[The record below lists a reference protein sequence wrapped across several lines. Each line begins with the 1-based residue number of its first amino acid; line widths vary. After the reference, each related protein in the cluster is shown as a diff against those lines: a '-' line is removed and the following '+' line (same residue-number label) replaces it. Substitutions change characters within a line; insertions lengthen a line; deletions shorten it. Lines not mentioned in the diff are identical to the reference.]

1 MALCP
6 KTTWRI
12 PKGYVDRDLRTT
24 YGIVHSSNIDLG
36 LMGSKV
42 GKYNIHT
49 HGGYRNI
56 TANKNASSVT
66 LGFFSSLTNFYPV
79 ADNMCNYTQ
88 ALIFPAMNYLCSVNT
103 QASLAFPKRAMYPAY
118 IDFDTFK
125 YREQL
130 MGYKQVTKS
139 VGKPLSYLFKGLLVD
154 TSASLFQKRIY
165 RNDKLY
171 LDTNSYQ
178 FKDVETNQV
187 VRSSAP
193 DLNIFRPFNDGA
205 YSGLSIRNHR
215 RELNNFKY
223 YGTYYQLK
231 QYTFDETLYEAHR
244 QELEEKLM
252 KDTTI
257 DVLSVSKLFK
267 FEYSSND
274 IRYKKLFLSLV
285 LPNYDW
291 NDDLVIDFIDGKY
304 QIDFDNN
311 QLVAIDTNKVYLD
324 RYWGNNTIYSFRDTN
339 EIDFSI
345 YLKYIITAIDL
356 EEIRDILRALENN
369 TPLEDT
375 QTDFY
380 YFNFAGIDRVGK
392 YLSSFYKIDGWYD
405 LNLQHYWNKDT
416 PSTYPSGVMT
426 KGYNQTQLNNMFSY
440 PGYIPPRNTDEL
452 SSGFYNELDKNPSR
466 FQRVISEE
474 LFDFKTGLLFS
485 TSMDKVHIWQGEN
498 NYTQQ
503 IAQGDN
509 LYSSVKTPLGSINVF
524 TPNMVSFTPYNLIRY
539 AKTRYFTGDNHYSP
553 NNLYYRSLEG
563 ASDAYTEHNIP
574 SYGFFNCDIALD
586 YKYEYYSINYN
597 DSNFD
602 YEVIRVWCESM
613 NFYTIDSLWL
623 PTNYKGIS
631 GESNIRK
638 YTATLF
644 NKNVNGEF
652 VDSLTEEGY
661 KDTID
666 IQKVAHSISPYHCN
680 IENLKLDN
688 TTDNY
693 EVYQYFHNLGESKDN
708 IVSFQHLVY
717 IKGLTNSFKVNY
729 RTTGIQYTKEF
740 LADDAN
746 EEDYQD
752 VFTDVNGRRYIIK
765 DNLTNLGEYTEP
777 KEDAS
782 VDITSQV
789 LFNFQ
794 EKQIEIKHLDILL
807 DEFINNHS
815 NGEYIVAEY
824 EDKFDGKTK
833 YKLIKEKADRWY
845 RNSDILDRC
854 TPYLWV
860 HNTYHTVQA
869 FRFNTIDPFTFW
881 FSWLFPKWGPRLNL
895 LGQPNADRRM
905 LGGYYN
911 SYDRA
916 SNLYLQK
923 CYQIHTKQWDKLKN
937 PNYVDTAYKVD
948 NTKGKVL
955 KKFTNQ
961 KLINYQKPLLEDI
974 TYKADGNEADYKS
987 YTNSIKTQFGT
998 CITTRFDFTIYFN
1011 AKIRATKLL
1020 ARMGW
1025 MYLNYIYTKCSPDS
1039 VDENGNYSTSIY
1051 APDRVQF
1058 SEKRIALKFRKVIYE
1073 KEKEGNKASYYC
1085 EMNKANTELTF
1096 YCRTKQIKYILQINS
1111 FCPRFN
1117 QDYKKYDLNKS
1128 IQVDNRIPSRHLE
1141 PLTYTHRI
1149 VKPTNPPKT
1158 KYKLSNRSI
1167 YEYKVNSVFYNT
1179 PMKVKYVAQDDTNQE
1194 VEFTPV
1200 ADNNFVCFYKP
1211 YADITNTD
1219 ETYKDYDNTKDSRD
1233 IRTYLR
1239 DRVFIRYSNSMLE
1252 DTYFKLFN
1260 KSISIR
1266 FSEISPFDLDGN
1278 INKLYINNNTTYE
1291 IEDTLNLANYYHK
1304 QINLFHL
1311 PKKEYF
1317 DNEGIKHSVFDRS
1330 AVSWLA
1336 YSHLEQSYKAKNTIS
1351 GVFYK
1356 DNLVV
1361 IPPKDDLD
1369 GNPTIPPFGGDKE
1382 DIPIL
1387 ESNQDSNIYNRHICI
1402 DEIIDYIIGV
1412 LPNNYVLLVSEFE
1425 QLFVNPSPDFVLC
1438 KIFSEEQLYRLGQ
1451 YCYLVTNNIEL
1462 IQLDDGVNISYYR
1475 LRLINQQV
1483 IKQLFDMKSNSPTIM
1498 AYPFLP
1504 MPIDLFK
1511 KLPIYCKLFVKNM
1524 NSYLENLCFV
1534 VYPTRD
1540 ATSARWV
1547 LGWSIL
1553 DIINILVIS
1562 ILITIFTFGAGTPIA
1577 IVLICLAVAIAIL
1590 QITMLLVDT
1599 KTAKTLGIIV
1609 KVLQV
1614 VSSIVSIGGGFA
1626 NVGSISSTSLT
1637 TLQTANI
1644 ALSSVNTALSI
1655 INTSLDMVFKSK
1667 QNEKIKEYNKALEK
1681 YNNKVEEYV
1690 NFIESTEFSGMY
1702 AINTTEYDIIEK
1714 QIDKYDT
1721 LDTIYDDNTSTTLE
1735 ALYTQL
1741 DTFYDGGIR

>member
-12 PKGYVDRDLRTT
+12 PDGLVERDLRTT
-24 YGIVHSSNIDLG
+24 YGIVYCSNIDLG
-36 LMGSKV
+36 MMGSDV
-42 GKYNIHT
+42 GKHNIHT

-88 ALIFPAMNYLCSVNT
+88 ALIFPAMNYLYSVNT

-125 YREQL
+125 YRETL
-130 MGYKQVTKS
+130 IGYKQVTKS
-139 VGKPLSYLFKGLLVD
+139 VEKPLSYLFKGLLVD

-165 RNDKLY
+165 KNDKLY
-171 LDTNSYQ
+171 LDTNTYQ

-187 VRSSAP
+187 VRNSSP
-193 DLNIFRPFNDGA
+193 DLNIFRPFNTGA
-205 YSGLSIRNHR
+205 YSNIAVRNHR

-231 QYTFDETLYEAHR
+231 QYTFDNTLYEAHK

-257 DVLSVSKLFK
+257 SVNSVSRLFK
-267 FEYSSND
+267 FEYSSDNL
-274 IRYKKLFLSLV
+274 IYKKLFLSLV

-304 QIDFDNN
+304 KIDFENN
-311 QLVAIDTNKVYLD
+311 QLVNIATNEIHLD
-324 RYWGNNTIYSFRDTN
+324 RYLGNNTIYSFRDTN
-339 EIDFSI
+339 EIEFSI
-345 YLKYIITAIDL
+345 YLKYIITAIDIDK
-356 EEIRDILRALENN
+356 IRDILKALENN
-369 TPLEDT
+369 TPLANT

-392 YLSSFYKIDGWYD
+392 YLTSFYKIDGWYD
-405 LNLQHYWNKDT
+405 LDLQHYWNKDT
-416 PSTYPSGVMT
+416 QSNYPDGVRT
-426 KGYNQTQLNNMFSY
+426 NGYSQAKLNEMFSY
-440 PGYIPPRNTDEL
+440 PCYIPPRYDDRLGTLFHEQ
-452 SSGFYNELDKNPSR
+452 LDKNPNR
-466 FQRVISEE
+466 FQRIVSEE
-474 LFDFKTGLLFS
+474 LFDFRTGLLFS
-485 TSMDKVHIWQGEN
+485 TSLDKVSVSAEPNDLTSTPTFKGNI
-498 NYTQQ
+498 
-503 IAQGDN
+503 
-509 LYSSVKTPLGSINVF
+509 YSSNNTPLGSISVF
-524 TPNMVSFTPYNLIRY
+524 TPSMVSLTPYNLMRY
-539 AKTRYFTGDNHYSP
+539 AKTRYFTGDNHYTP
-553 NNLYYRSLEG
+553 EDLYYSSLEG
-563 ASDAYTEHNIP
+563 VSEAYNHLGNIP
-574 SYGFFNCDIALD
+574 QYGFFNCDIALD
-586 YKYEYYSINYN
+586 YKVKSESSLRFAY
-597 DSNFD
+597 D

-613 NFYTIDSLWL
+613 TFYTPDSLWL

-631 GESNIRK
+631 GENNIRSWN
-638 YTATLF
+638 ATLF
-644 NKNVNGEF
+644 NRNVNGNF
-652 VDSLTEEGY
+652 VDSLREEVY
-661 KDTID
+661 KEEID
-666 IQKVAHSISPYHCN
+666 IQAIAHSISPYHCN

-740 LADDAN
+740 LDDDVN
-746 EEDYQD
+746 EEDYKQD
-752 VFTDVNGRRYIIK
+752 VFTDINGKKYIIK

-794 EKQIEIKHLDILL
+794 EKQIEIRHLDTLL
-807 DEFINNHS
+807 DEFINNYS
-815 NGEYIVAEY
+815 NGEYIIVEY
-824 EDKFDGKTK
+824 EDKDDGKTK
-833 YKLIKEKADRWY
+833 YKLVKEKADRWY

-869 FRFNTIDPFTFW
+869 FRFNVIDPFTFL
-881 FSWLFPKWGPRLNL
+881 FSWIAPKLGPRLNL
-895 LGQPNADRRM
+895 LAQPNASRRM

-911 SYDRA
+911 NYDKS

-923 CYQIHTKQWDKLKN
+923 CYQIHTKQWDKIKN
-937 PNYVDTAYKVD
+937 PNYADTTYNID
-948 NTKGKVL
+948 NNKGRVL
-955 KKFTNQ
+955 KRFTNQ
-961 KLINYQKPLLEDI
+961 KLINYQKPLFEEI
-974 TYKADGNEADYKS
+974 TYKADGNESNYNS
-987 YTNSIKTQFGT
+987 YTKSVKTQFGT

-1011 AKIRATKLL
+1011 ARIRATKLL
-1020 ARMGW
+1020 AKMGW
-1025 MYLNYIYTKCSPDS
+1025 MYLDYIYTKCNPDS
-1039 VDENGNYSTSIY
+1039 IDENGNYSTSMY

-1058 SEKRIALKFRKVIYE
+1058 SEKRIALKFRKVIYD
-1073 KEKEGNKASYYC
+1073 KTIEGNKASYYC

-1128 IQVDNRIPSRHLE
+1128 IQVAIRIPERHLE
-1141 PLTYTHRI
+1141 PLTYTHKI

-1158 KYKLSNRSI
+1158 KYKLSNRNI

-1179 PMKVKYVAQDDTNQE
+1179 LMKVEYTAKDDTKQE
-1194 VEFTPV
+1194 VEFTPI
-1200 ADNNFVCFYKP
+1200 ADNSFVCFYKP
-1211 YADITNTD
+1211 YSDITNTD
-1219 ETYKDYDNTKDSRD
+1219 ETYRDYDNTKDSRD
-1233 IRTYLR
+1233 IRTYLK

-1252 DTYFKLFN
+1252 DTYSKLFN
-1260 KSISIR
+1260 KTISVR
-1266 FSEISPFDLDGN
+1266 HSEISPFDLDGN
-1278 INKLYINNNTTYE
+1278 INKLYIDNNSTYE
-1291 IEDTLNLANYYHK
+1291 IEDTLNLVDYYHK
-1304 QINLFHL
+1304 KINLFHL

-1317 DNEGIKHSVFDRS
+1317 DNQGTKHSYFDRS

-1336 YSHLEQSYKAKNTIS
+1336 YSHLERSYKSKNTIE
-1351 GVFYK
+1351 GIFYK
-1356 DNLVV
+1356 DNLIVV
-1361 IPPKDDLD
+1361 PPKDDLD
-1369 GNPTIPPFGGDKE
+1369 GNPTIPPSPSDKE

-1387 ESNQDSNIYNRHICI
+1387 ESNTTNNIYNRNACI
-1402 DEIIDYIIGV
+1402 DEIINYIIGV
-1412 LPNNYVLLVSEFE
+1412 LPNNYVLLISEFE
-1425 QLFVNPSPDFVLC
+1425 NLFVNPSPDFVLC
-1438 KIFSEEQLYRLGQ
+1438 KIFTEEQLYRLGQ

-1483 IKQLFDMKSNSPTIM
+1483 IKQLFDMKANIPTIM

-1504 MPIDLFK
+1504 MPIGLFK

-1524 NSYLENLCFV
+1524 NSYLENLSFV

-1540 ATSARWV
+1540 STSARWV
-1547 LGWSIL
+1547 LSWSIL

-1562 ILITIFTFGAGTPIA
+1562 ILITIFTFGAGTPIT
-1577 IVLICLAVAIAIL
+1577 IVLICLAVSIAIL

-1599 KTAKTLGIIV
+1599 KTAKTLGVIV
-1609 KVLQV
+1609 NVLQV
-1614 VSSIVSIGGGFA
+1614 VSSIVSLGSGFA
-1626 NVGSISSTSLT
+1626 NIGSISSTSLT
-1637 TLQTANI
+1637 TLQIANI
-1644 ALSSVNTALSI
+1644 SLSSINTALSI
-1655 INTSLDMVFKSK
+1655 INTTLDMVFKSK
-1667 QNEKIKEYNKALEK
+1667 QNEKIKEYNKTLEK

-1702 AINTTEYDIIEK
+1702 AVNTTEYSMIEK
-1714 QIDKYDT
+1714 QIDKF
-1721 LDTIYDDNTSTTLE
+1721 DTIDTFYEDNTNTTLE

-1741 DTFYDGGIR
+1741 DTLYDESIR